1 MARSNGASFG
11 RAWFFLCLALLLHV
25 TDEALTGFLRIYNPI
40 VIAFRQKVPWLPF
53 PTFEFDVWLA
63 GLLIAVTALLLLTP
77 FAVRGAGWL
86 RPLAY
91 LFAGLMV
98 MNALG
103 HTAGTIAGPSFPVPI
118 PRPMP
123 GFYSSPVLLAASI
136 YLLYQLRARTASDR
150 QGSLS

>member
-1 MARSNGASFG
+1 MAQSDGTPFG
-11 RAWFFLCLALLLHV
+11 KAWLCLCLALLLHI
-25 TDEALTGFLRIYNPI
+25 TDEALTGFLGVYNPI
-40 VIAFRQKVPWLPF
+40 VIAFRQKVPWLPL
-53 PTFEFDVWLA
+53 PTFEFDIWLA

-77 FAVRGAGWL
+77 FAGRGAGWL

-98 MNALG
+98 VNALG
-103 HTAGTIAGPSFPVPI
+103 HTAGTIAGARFPVPI

-123 GFYSSPVLLAASI
+123 GFYSSPLLLAASI

-150 QGSLS
+150 QGILS